1 MKRLKRALRNAVC
14 LAGLACGPVL
24 AHDFWIE
31 PATFRP
37 APGGTVALSLRVG
50 QQFHGNAVPFVP
62 KFFQRFVFVDPR
74 GVEQAVD
81 GQMGDDPA
89 GLVPV
94 TRAGTYLVGY
104 RSNRDAVSLKPDKFE
119 SYLVDEGLEAI
130 IAERARRG
138 ESAIDSRE
146 EYSRCAKALLRAG
159 GGPGAGYDRVLGFTL
174 ELIPE
179 RDPYALTPHEGLPV
193 RLLYEGSPLAGALVV
208 AFRRERPEEALR
220 ARTNG
225 DGRVVLALNSPGV
238 WLVKAVHMIRV
249 PGRGDID
256 WESFWASLTFELPG

>member
-1 MKRLKRALRNAVC
+1 MKRLQRALRIAVC
-14 LAGLACGPVL
+14 LAGLACGPVQ

-62 KFFQRFVFVDPR
+62 KFFQRFVFIDPQ
-74 GVEQAVD
+74 GVERAVD

-89 GLVPV
+89 GSMPV
-94 TRAGTYLVGY
+94 ARAGTYLVGY

-130 IAERARRG
+130 IAERARLG
-138 ESAIDSRE
+138 ESAVDSRE

-159 GGPGAGYDRVLGFTL
+159 DGHGGGHDRILGFTL
-174 ELIPE
+174 ELVPE
-179 RDPYALTPHEGLPV
+179 RDPYAMAPGANFPV
-193 RLLYEGSPLAGALVV
+193 RLLYLGKPLAGALVV
-208 AFRRERPEEALR
+208 AFRRDKPEEKLS
-220 ARTNG
+220 ARTDS
-225 DGRVVLALNSPGV
+225 DGRAVLALASPGI

-249 PGRGDID
+249 SGNPEID